1 MPLILLIEDHQII
14 RENTAQLLELAGY
27 SVQTAENGELGV
39 QLALLMRPDLVVCD
53 IMMPVLDGYGVLQ
66 IFNQHP
72 QLTGVPFI
80 FLTAKTDSADRRR
93 GMALGADDYLSKP
106 FEKADSLSAVSGRL
120 ARFQHLKPEP
130 EPELS
135 GQRLHQFLDEAQQ
148 AGDLA
153 SLSLDRKPHLI
164 RRKQNIYLEG
174 DESTRLYFV
183 QSGRVKTVK
192 TTDGGEELIAG
203 LHGPGEFFGY
213 LPLLQH
219 TPHHDS
225 AVAVDE
231 SELLYIPKADFTE
244 LLLRNPEVG
253 QQFVRLLAGQ
263 VCGQAELLLAM
274 AYSSIRRRVADTL
287 VQLHEQ
293 QAGTPAAAAGI
304 QLTRDDMAA
313 MVGTAPESLSRTLN
327 EFKHDGLIALT
338 PNTIRVLEPEKLR
351 QAHW

>member
-1 MPLILLIEDHQII
+1 I
-14 RENTAQLLELAGY
+14 
-27 SVQTAENGELGV
+27 
-39 QLALLMRPDLVVCD
+39 CD

-80 FLTAKTDSADRRR
+80 FLTAKTELADRRR

-106 FEKADSLSAVSGRL
+106 FEKADLLSAVSGRL
-120 ARFQHLKPEP
+120 SRFQHLKPELP
-130 EPELS
+130 LS

-148 AGDLA
+148 AGDLT
-153 SLSLDRKPHLI
+153 SLSLDRKAHLI
-164 RRKQNIYLEG
+164 RKKQDIYLEG

-192 TTDGGEELIAG
+192 TTDGGKELIVG

-219 TPHHDS
+219 TSHGDS
-225 AVAVDE
+225 AIAVDE
-231 SELLYIPKADFTE
+231 SELLYIPKDDFTE

-263 VCGQAELLLAM
+263 VSGQAELLLSL
-274 AYSSIRRRVADTL
+274 AYNSLRRRVADML
-287 VQLHEQ
+287 LQLHEQ
-293 QAGTPAAAAGI
+293 AGGQPDTAI

-313 MVGTAPESLSRTLN
+313 LVGTAPESLSRTLN
-327 EFKHDGLIALT
+327 EFKQDGLIALT
-338 PNTIRVLEPEKLR
+338 QHAIRVLEPEKLR
-351 QAHW
+351 RAHW

>member
-1 MPLILLIEDHQII
+1 MPTILLIEDHQII

-27 SVQTAENGELGV
+27 TMQTAENGEAGV
-39 QLALLMRPDLVVCD
+39 QLALSARPDLVICD

-72 QLTGVPFI
+72 QLTGIPFI
-80 FLTAKTDSADRRR
+80 FLTAKTDRADRRR

-106 FEKADSLSAVSGRL
+106 FEKADLLSAVSGRL
-120 ARFQHLKPEP
+120 SRFQHLKPEP
-130 EPELS
+130 NPDGE
-135 GQRLHQFLDEAQQ
+135 RLHRFLDEAQQ

-153 SLSLDRKPHLI
+153 SLSLDRKAHLI
-164 RRKQNIYLEG
+164 RKKQDIYLEG
-174 DESTRLYFV
+174 DEAIRLYYV

-192 TTDGGEELIAG
+192 TTDTGKELIVG
-203 LHGPGEFFGY
+203 LYGPGEFFGY

-219 TPHHDS
+219 TPHCDS
-225 AVAVDE
+225 AIAVDE
-231 SELLYIPKADFTE
+231 AELLYIPKDDFMA
-244 LLLRNPEVG
+244 LLLRNPDVG

-263 VCGQAELLLAM
+263 VSGQAEQLLAL

-287 VQLHEQ
+287 VQLHQQ
-293 QAGTPAAAAGI
+293 QASTDVADVGI

-351 QAHW
+351 RAHW

>member
-1 MPLILLIEDHQII
+1 MPLILLIEDHHII

-27 SVQTAENGELGV
+27 TVQTAENGELGV
-39 QLALLMRPDLVVCD
+39 QLALATRPDLVICD
-53 IMMPVLDGYGVLQ
+53 IMMPVLDGYGVFQ

-80 FLTAKTDSADRRR
+80 FLTAKTEQADQRR
-93 GMALGADDYLSKP
+93 GMALGADDYLTKP
-106 FEKADSLSAVSGRL
+106 FVKADLLSAVSGRL
-120 ARFQHLKPEP
+120 SRFQQLRPEP
-130 EPELS
+130 GLTTES
-135 GQRLHQFLDEAQQ
+135 LHTFLDEAQQ
-148 AGDLA
+148 TGDLA
-153 SLSLDRKPHLI
+153 SLSLDRRPHLI
-164 RRKQNIYLEG
+164 RKKQDIYLEG

-192 TTDGGEELIAG
+192 TTDGGKELIVG
-203 LHGPGEFFGY
+203 LYGPGEFFGY

-219 TPHHDS
+219 TAHCDS
-225 AVAVDE
+225 AIAVDE
-231 SELLYIPKADFTE
+231 SELLYIPKDDFMA
-244 LLLRNPEVG
+244 LLLRNPDVG
-253 QQFVRLLAGQ
+253 QQFMRLLAGQ
-263 VCGQAELLLAM
+263 VSGQAEQLLAL

-293 QAGTPAAAAGI
+293 AGATADAAI

-327 EFKHDGLIALT
+327 EFKQAGLIALA

-351 QAHW
+351 RAHW

>member
-1 MPLILLIEDHQII
+1 MPAILLIEDHQII
-14 RENTAQLLELAGY
+14 RENTAQLLLLAGY
-27 SVQTAENGELGV
+27 AVQTAENGELGV
-39 QLALLMRPDLVVCD
+39 QLALVTRPDLVICD

-80 FLTAKTDSADRRR
+80 FLTAKTDLADRRR

-106 FEKADSLSAVSGRL
+106 FEKADLLSAVSGRL
-120 ARFQHLKPEP
+120 SRFQHLQPP
-130 EPELS
+130 PSPGGELHK
-135 GQRLHQFLDEAQQ
+135 LLDEAQQ

-153 SLSLDRKPHLI
+153 SLTLDRKPHLI
-164 RRKQNIYLEG
+164 RKKQDIYLEG

-192 TTDGGEELIAG
+192 TTDGGKELIVG
-203 LHGPGEFFGY
+203 LYGPGEFFGY

-219 TPHHDS
+219 TPHRDS
-225 AVAVDE
+225 AIAVDE
-231 SELLYIPKADFTE
+231 AELLYIPKDDFTA
-244 LLLRNPEVG
+244 LLLRNSEVG
-253 QQFVRLLAGQ
+253 QQLVRLLAGQ
-263 VCGQAELLLAM
+263 VSGQAELLLAL
-274 AYSSIRRRVADTL
+274 AYNSIRRRVADTL

-293 QAGTPAAAAGI
+293 QAGTEAADAGI

-313 MVGTAPESLSRTLN
+313 LVGTAPESLSRTLS

-351 QAHW
+351 RAHW

>member
-1 MPLILLIEDHQII
+1 MSLILLIEDHQVI

-27 SVQTAENGELGV
+27 TVQTAANGELGV
-39 QLALLMRPDLVVCD
+39 KQALASRPDLVVCD

-93 GMALGADDYLSKP
+93 GMALGADDYVSKP
-106 FEKADSLSAVSGRL
+106 FEKADLLSAVSGRL
-120 ARFQHLKPEP
+120 SRFQQLQPEAGA
-130 EPELS
+130 S
-135 GQRLHQFLDEAQQ
+135 GERLHQLLDEAQHT
-148 AGDLA
+148 GSLA
-153 SLSLDRKPHLI
+153 SLSLDRKAHLI
-164 RRKQNIYLEG
+164 RRRQDIYLEG
-174 DESTRLYFV
+174 EESARLYFV

-192 TTDGGEELIAG
+192 TTAGGKELIVG

-213 LPLLQH
+213 LPLLQN
-219 TPHHDS
+219 TPHCDS
-225 AVAVDE
+225 AIAVDE
-231 SELLYIPKADFTE
+231 TELLYIPKDDFMA

-253 QQFVRLLAGQ
+253 RQFVQLLAGQ
-263 VCGQAELLLAM
+263 VSGQAELLLAL
-274 AYSSIRRRVADTL
+274 AYNSVRRRVADTL

-293 QAGTPAAAAGI
+293 QAGTAAAEVGI

-327 EFKHDGLIALT
+327 EFRHDGLVELT

-351 QAHW
+351 QAPW

>member
-1 MPLILLIEDHQII
+1 MSTILLIEDHRII

-27 SVQTAENGELGV
+27 KVQTAENGELGV
-39 QLALLMRPDLVVCD
+39 QLALAVQPDLVVCD

-80 FLTAKTDSADRRR
+80 FLTAKTDLADRRR
-93 GMALGADDYLSKP
+93 GMGLGADDYLSKP
-106 FEKADSLSAVSGRL
+106 FEKADLLSAVSGRL
-120 ARFQHLKPEP
+120 SRFQHLKPE
-130 EPELS
+130 LS
-135 GQRLHQFLDEAQQ
+135 LRVEQLNDFLVQAQQ

-153 SLSLDRKPHLI
+153 SLSLDRKAHVI
-164 RRKQNIYLEG
+164 RKKQDIYLEG

-192 TTDGGEELIAG
+192 TTDGGKELIVG

-219 TPHHDS
+219 TPHGDS
-225 AVAVDE
+225 AIAVDE
-231 SELLYIPKADFTE
+231 SELLYIPKNDFTE
-244 LLLRNPEVG
+244 LLLRNPDVG
-253 QQFVRLLAGQ
+253 QRFVQLLAGQ
-263 VCGQAELLLAM
+263 VSGQAELLLAM
-274 AYSSIRRRVADTL
+274 AYNSIRRRVADTL
-287 VQLHEQ
+287 VHLHEQ
-293 QAGTPAAAAGI
+293 AGPGADAAI

-327 EFKHDGLIALT
+327 EFKHNNLIALT
-338 PNTIRVLEPEKLR
+338 PNSIWVLEPEKLKR
-351 QAHW
+351 TRW

>member
-27 SVQTAENGELGV
+27 AVQTAENGELGV
-39 QLALLMRPDLVVCD
+39 QLALAMRPDLVICD

-106 FEKADSLSAVSGRL
+106 FEKADLLSAVSGRL
-120 ARFQHLKPEP
+120 SRFQHLKPEP
-130 EPELS
+130 VLS
-135 GQRLHQFLDEAQQ
+135 GEDLHQFLDEAQQ

-153 SLSLDRKPHLI
+153 SLSLDRKVHLI
-164 RRKQNIYLEG
+164 RKKQDIYLEG

-192 TTDGGEELIAG
+192 TNAGGKELLVG

-219 TPHHDS
+219 TPHGDS
-225 AVAVDE
+225 AIAVDE

-263 VCGQAELLLAM
+263 VSGQAELLLAM

-293 QAGTPAAAAGI
+293 QVGTEAAAAGI

>member
-27 SVQTAENGELGV
+27 TVQTAENGELGV
-39 QLALLMRPDLVVCD
+39 QLALVTRPDLVICD

-80 FLTAKTDSADRRR
+80 FLTAKTELADRRR

-106 FEKADSLSAVSGRL
+106 FEKADLLSAVSGRL
-120 ARFQHLKPEP
+120 SRFQQLKPEP
-130 EPELS
+130 PLS
-135 GQRLHQFLDEAQQ
+135 EERLHHFLDEAQR
-148 AGDLA
+148 AGTLA

-164 RRKQNIYLEG
+164 RKKQDIYLEG
-174 DESTRLYFV
+174 DEATRLYFV
-183 QSGRVKTVK
+183 KSGRVKTVK
-192 TTDGGEELIAG
+192 TTDGGKERVVG

-219 TPHHDS
+219 TPHGDS
-225 AVAVDE
+225 AIAVDE
-231 SELLYIPKADFTE
+231 SELFYIPKDDFTE

-253 QQFVRLLAGQ
+253 QQLVRLLAGQ
-263 VCGQAELLLAM
+263 VSEQAELLLSL
-274 AYSSIRRRVADTL
+274 AYNSMRRRVANML

-293 QAGTPAAAAGI
+293 AGGQADATI
-304 QLTRDDMAA
+304 QLNRDDMAA
-313 MVGTAPESLSRTLN
+313 LVGTAPESLSRTLN
-327 EFKHDGLIALT
+327 EFKQDGLIALT
-338 PNTIRVLEPEKLR
+338 PHAIRVLEPGKLR
-351 QAHW
+351 RAHW

>member
-27 SVQTAENGELGV
+27 TVRTAENGELGV
-39 QLALLMRPDLVVCD
+39 QLALTTRPDLVICD

-80 FLTAKTDSADRRR
+80 FLTAKTEQADRRR

-106 FEKADSLSAVSGRL
+106 FEKADLLSAVSGRL
-120 ARFQHLKPEP
+120 SRFQQLKPEP
-130 EPELS
+130 ILS
-135 GQRLHQFLDEAQQ
+135 GERLHQFLDEVQQ

-164 RRKQNIYLEG
+164 RKKQDIYLEG

-192 TTDGGEELIAG
+192 TTDGGKELIVG

-219 TPHHDS
+219 TPHGDS
-225 AVAVDE
+225 AIAVDE
-231 SELLYIPKADFTE
+231 AELLYIPKEDFTE
-244 LLLRNPEVG
+244 LLLRNPEVS

-263 VCGQAELLLAM
+263 VSGQAELLLSL
-274 AYSSIRRRVADTL
+274 AYNSMRRRVADML
-287 VQLHEQ
+287 VQLYE
-293 QAGTPAAAAGI
+293 QAGGQPDAAI

-313 MVGTAPESLSRTLN
+313 LVGTAPESLSRTLN
-327 EFKHDGLIALT
+327 EFKQDGLIELT
-338 PNTIRVLEPEKLR
+338 PHAIRVLEPEKLR
-351 QAHW
+351 RAHW

>member
-1 MPLILLIEDHQII
+1 MDLILLIEDHQII

-27 SVQTAENGELGV
+27 TVQTAENGELGV
-39 QLALLMRPDLVVCD
+39 ELALENRPDLVVCD

-80 FLTAKTDSADRRR
+80 FLTAKTDQADRRR

-106 FEKADSLSAVSGRL
+106 FEKADLLSAVSGRL
-120 ARFQHLKPEP
+120 SRFQHLRPAPDHNGE
-130 EPELS
+130 
-135 GQRLHQFLDEAQQ
+135 QLHMLLDEAQQ
-148 AGDLA
+148 TGDLA
-153 SLSLDRKPHLI
+153 SLSLDRKAHLI
-164 RRKQNIYLEG
+164 RRKQDIYLEG
-174 DESTRLYFV
+174 DEAIRLYFV

-192 TTDGGEELIAG
+192 TTAGGKELIVG

-219 TPHHDS
+219 TPHRDS
-225 AVAVDE
+225 AIAVDE
-231 SELLYIPKADFTE
+231 AELLYIPKDDFMA
-244 LLLRNPEVG
+244 LLLRNPAVG
-253 QQFVRLLAGQ
+253 QQFVQLLAGQ
-263 VCGQAELLLAM
+263 VSGQAELLLAL

-293 QAGTPAAAAGI
+293 QAGTEAADAGI
-304 QLTRDDMAA
+304 QFTRDDMAA

-327 EFKHDGLIALT
+327 EFKHDGLVELT

>member
-1 MPLILLIEDHQII
+1 MPTILLIEDHQII

-27 SVQTAENGELGV
+27 AVQTAENGELGV
-39 QLALLMRPDLVVCD
+39 QLALATRPDLVICD

-72 QLTGVPFI
+72 QLLGVPFI
-80 FLTAKTDSADRRR
+80 FLTAKTEQAERRL
-93 GMALGADDYLSKP
+93 GMALGADDYLTKP
-106 FEKADSLSAVSGRL
+106 FVKAELLSAVSGRL
-120 ARFQHLKPEP
+120 ARFQQLKKGPA
-130 EPELS
+130 LNDA
-135 GQRLHQFLDEAQQ
+135 GLNKFLDEAQQ
-148 AGDLA
+148 SGDLA
-153 SLSLDRKPHLI
+153 SLSLDRKVHLI
-164 RRKQNIYLEG
+164 RKRQDIYQEG
-174 DESTRLYFV
+174 DEPTRLYFV

-192 TTDGGEELIAG
+192 ITGGGKELIVG

-213 LPLLQH
+213 LPLLQNTLH
-219 TPHHDS
+219 GDS
-225 AVAVDE
+225 AIAVDE
-231 SELLYIPKADFTE
+231 SELLYIPKNDFTE

-263 VCGQAELLLAM
+263 VSEQAELLLAM

-293 QAGTPAAAAGI
+293 AGAAADAGI

-327 EFKHDGLIALT
+327 EFKHDGYVELT

-351 QAHW
+351 RAHW

>member
-1 MPLILLIEDHQII
+1 MSSILLIEDHQII

-27 SVQTAENGELGV
+27 AVQAAENGELGV
-39 QLALLMRPDLVVCD
+39 QLALARRPDLVICD

-72 QLTGVPFI
+72 QLLGVPFI
-80 FLTAKTDSADRRR
+80 FLTAKTDLADQRR

-106 FEKADSLSAVSGRL
+106 FKKADLLSAVSGRL
-120 ARFQHLKPEP
+120 SRFRQLHPVPEP
-130 EPELS
+130 S
-135 GQRLHQFLDEAQQ
+135 GESLHQLLEETRP

-153 SLSLDRKPHLI
+153 GLSADRKAYLV
-164 RRKQNIYLEG
+164 RKKQGIYLEG

-192 TTDGGEELIAG
+192 TTAAGKELIVG

-219 TPHHDS
+219 TPHSDS
-225 AVAVDE
+225 AIAVDE
-231 SELLYIPKADFTE
+231 SELCYIPKEEFTA
-244 LLLRNPEVG
+244 LLRNPAVG
-253 QQFVRLLAGQ
+253 RQLVHRLAGQ
-263 VCGQAELLLAM
+263 VSGQAEQLLAL

-293 QAGTPAAAAGI
+293 AGATSAAAI

-313 MVGTAPESLSRTLN
+313 LVGTAPESLSRTLN

-338 PNTIRVLEPEKLR
+338 PNTIHVLEPEKLR
-351 QAHW
+351 RARW